1 MSSDFWIAHA
11 LTLAIGG
18 SLQAVGVYASVLT
31 FGGWTTL
38 GLYTLGGLA
47 ALLLSLVARRNA
59 SCSLGA

>member
-1 MSSDFWIAHA
+1 MNSDFWIAHV

-18 SLQAVGVYASVLT
+18 ALQAIGVYASVLA

-47 ALLLSLVARRNA
+47 ALLLSLVAGRSA
-59 SCSLGA
+59 SCSPGA